1 MMVRETRWNSIFL
14 AMKRQNGPLQAAQEK
29 KKIIFHCNLFQK
41 LNMISF
47 RLAETISRL
56 RNIFNVSQFC

>member
-1 MMVRETRWNSIFL
+1 MYDGEGNSLKFDFL
-14 AMKRQNGPLQAAQEK
+14 GYERQNGPLQAAQEK

-47 RLAETISRL
+47 RLAETISRKYIL
-56 RNIFNVSQFC
+56 FT